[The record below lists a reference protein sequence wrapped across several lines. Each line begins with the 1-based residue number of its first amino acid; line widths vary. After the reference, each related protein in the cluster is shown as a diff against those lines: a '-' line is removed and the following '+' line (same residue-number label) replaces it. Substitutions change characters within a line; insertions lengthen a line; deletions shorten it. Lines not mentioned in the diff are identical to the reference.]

1 MGTAGRRDD
10 HIVISLKYNISIPI
24 VEYTGISS
32 VYSMINTK
40 KDLFDQPQQHCKRAA
55 AIMPGSFCERPATI
69 DMNRHGRVSHCRRW
83 LYCVLPMRMDS
94 FAASIICLFQPCL
107 SLLLCSFFGLVNAHT
122 QGNGK
127 DSSLK
132 RKHDETLNDELLTM
146 LKVGRWPMRMLT
158 YIV

>member
-1 MGTAGRRDD
+1 M
-10 HIVISLKYNISIPI
+10 
-24 VEYTGISS
+24 
-32 VYSMINTK
+32 
-40 KDLFDQPQQHCKRAA
+40 
-55 AIMPGSFCERPATI
+55 
-69 DMNRHGRVSHCRRW
+69 RV
-83 LYCVLPMRMDS
+83 DS

-107 SLLLCSFFGLVNAHT
+107 SLLCSFFGRVNAHT